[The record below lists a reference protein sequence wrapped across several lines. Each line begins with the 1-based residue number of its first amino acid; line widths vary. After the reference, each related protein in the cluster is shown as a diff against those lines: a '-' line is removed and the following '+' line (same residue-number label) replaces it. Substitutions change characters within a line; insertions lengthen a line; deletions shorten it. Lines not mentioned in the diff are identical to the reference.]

1 MLESIAIYNFQPHK
15 FITFEFGQSATSLT
29 GKSDQGKSSIIH
41 ALRWLCLNEAPKN
54 MMRKGASFVKAKL
67 KVDGHIIIRKKTKT
81 KNIYILDGKVLK
93 AIGKNGVPEEIQNI
107 LNVDEVNF
115 QSQFEPHFWFSKT
128 SGQVSKELNQIV
140 NLGLIDQ
147 SLHNITARKRKEKAK
162 EEVIQDRLKQAREKK
177 QELNWVVAANA
188 QLQEI
193 EERQNHI
200 DLLRTE
206 CVSLRGVVESM
217 QEHYQ
222 TLETLETPLQHVCAL
237 IEKVDSRLQSEQ
249 ERKQLSELL
258 NDYQEAKEIL
268 QLEDSSD
275 AMHATIE
282 RTAKHLKSRKEW
294 NALSDLCKTIVEK
307 EETAK
312 KWSEA
317 LKDVEQEIQEK
328 TKGRCPVCSSPITL
342 PD

>member
-1 MLESIAIYNFQPHK
+1 MLESITIYNFQLHK
-15 FITFEFGQSATSLT
+15 YLTFTFGQHVTSLT
-29 GKSDQGKSSIIH
+29 GKSDQGKSSALR

-54 MMRKGASFVKAKL
+54 MMRRGASFVKVKL
-67 KVDGHIIIRKKTKT
+67 KIDGHIIIRKKTKT
-81 KNIYILDGKVLK
+81 KNLYILDGKVLK
-93 AIGKNGVPEEIQNI
+93 ALGRNVVPEEIQNI
-107 LNVDEVNF
+107 LNVGEVNF
-115 QSQFEPHFWFSKT
+115 QAQLEPHFWFSKT

-147 SLHNITARKRKEKAK
+147 SLHNITSKKRKVKAK
-162 EEVIQDRLKQAREKK
+162 EEVIQDRLKQARGKK
-177 QELNWVVAANA
+177 QELDWIVDADK
-188 QLQEI
+188 QLQAI
-193 EERQNHI
+193 EQTQNHI
-200 DLLRTE
+200 DSMRTE

-237 IEKVDSRLQSEQ
+237 IEKVDSRLKSEQ

-275 AMHATIE
+275 AMHATIK
-282 RTAKHLKSRKEW
+282 RMTKHLKSRKEW

-307 EETAK
+307 EEMTK
-312 KWSEA
+312 KWSDA
-317 LKDVEQEIQEK
+317 LKDIEQEIQEK
-328 TKGRCPVCSSPITL
+328 TKGRCPVCNNPII
-342 PD
+342 